1 VTDFPHAWAELAWKE
16 GHRPYHLTGVTKE
29 QAQERGRKK
38 GKPGEN
44 VEKLRKLAA
53 TGIYITEAARRIGI
67 SPSTAKW
74 LAAKHGI
81 VFQRGNSAEAQQAR
95 AKGKIHD

>member
-1 VTDFPHAWAELAWKE
+1 MEGGAPSLPPDWRDQRAETGARPEE
-16 GHRPYHLTGVTKE
+16 G
-29 QAQERGRKK
+29 QA
-38 GKPGEN
+38 
-44 VEKLRKLAA
+44 LREIAA